1 MKKLLAFICLCIQIV
16 PIMGQSVLRTSHGV
30 KVETKAACVELEC
43 FSSSIIRVKKYPL
56 GQAPEKQSLSVTMQP
71 EKVKYKIQEANN
83 QVILTTSELTVLL
96 DIIQNQVRFAT
107 KDGKELLAEKPSY
120 PFIHAYHLPTLH
132 TYPSIT
138 EKVRRIGKYHIELET
153 ELL

>member
-71 EKVKYKIQEANN
+71 KKVKYKIC
-83 QVILTTSELTVLL
+83 LLYTS
-96 DIIQNQVRFAT
+96 
-107 KDGKELLAEKPSY
+107 PS
-120 PFIHAYHLPTLH
+120 PRDMRRSRM
-132 TYPSIT
+132 PSSA
-138 EKVRRIGKYHIELET
+138 
-153 ELL
+153 

>member
-96 DIIQNQVRFAT
+96 DIIQN
-107 KDGKELLAEKPSY
+107 LSL
-120 PFIHAYHLPTLH
+120 IH
-132 TYPSIT
+132 I
-138 EKVRRIGKYHIELET
+138 
-153 ELL
+153 

>member
-1 MKKLLAFICLCIQIV
+1 
-16 PIMGQSVLRTSHGV
+16 MGQSVLRTSHGV

-71 EKVKYKIQEANN
+71 KKVKYKIQEANN

-107 KDGKELLAEKPSY
+107 KDGKELLAEKPSSTG
-120 PFIHAYHLPTLH
+120 FTSFSFRLRHG
-132 TYPSIT
+132 SICT
-138 EKVRRIGKYHIELET
+138 EQRTDGYEPEPLRPDGEHRH
-153 ELL
+153 

>member
-1 MKKLLAFICLCIQIV
+1 MPVYTDCPHNGTICIAI
-16 PIMGQSVLRTSHGV
+16 SHGV

-83 QVILTTSELTVLL
+83 QGNTYYFRT
-96 DIIQNQVRFAT
+96 DRFAGYRSEPGSLC
-107 KDGKELLAEKPSY
+107 D
-120 PFIHAYHLPTLH
+120 
-132 TYPSIT
+132 
-138 EKVRRIGKYHIELET
+138 
-153 ELL
+153 